1 MKGLVVLV
9 TGSTDGIGRQTA
21 IDLAKRGAHVVI
33 HGRNQHRAEAAF
45 EEVVAGSGS
54 SDLAMVSGDLA
65 SPDGTR
71 SISDAVHARYDR
83 IDVLI
88 NNAGVYKTDRQ
99 LSHDGFE
106 LTFAVNHLSYF
117 LLTGLLLDL
126 VRRSSH
132 ARIINVALRHM
143 PAGSIL
149 KTCRGSGGAGVQE
162 GSLTS
167 VYLAASPD
175 VDGVTGRYFSSSRE
189 VRPAAIAGDRAVQDE
204 LWRRSA
210 EMTGFDYPH

>member
-132 ARIINVALRHM
+132 ARIINVASQAHASRIDFENLQGERRGRGAGRVPYLRLPGGLPRCGRCHR
-143 PAGSIL
+143 PLFLQFQGGATG
-149 KTCRGSGGAGVQE
+149 RHRRRQGGAG
-162 GSLTS
+162 
-167 VYLAASPD
+167 
-175 VDGVTGRYFSSSRE
+175 
-189 VRPAAIAGDRAVQDE
+189 
-204 LWRRSA
+204 
-210 EMTGFDYPH
+210 